1 MTISAVNNLKYLAG
15 CRGSDLQP
23 ARNGTDIKGRAGE
36 KTSATLKTLA
46 NQVVNEVF
54 YGTLMR
60 EFRNA
65 QTPALFDQGP
75 GATTFIRQLD
85 SELLSRISQRGES
98 PLAKALIRQLGGQWA
113 VKENENRTGKKQVF
127 RQSQDAQGLNNV

>member
-1 MTISAVNNLKYLAG
+1 MTVSVVNNLKYLTG
-15 CRGSDLQP
+15 YWPPDSRP
-23 ARNGTDIKGRAGE
+23 ARNGADTGVDIKGRAGD
-36 KTSATLKTLA
+36 KSSATLKTLA

-85 SELLSRISQRGES
+85 SELISRISQRGDS
-98 PLAKALIRQLGGQWA
+98 PLAKALIRQLGGQA
-113 VKENENRTGKKQVF
+113 AIAAIKENGKC
-127 RQSQDAQGLNNV
+127 SGI

>member
-1 MTISAVNNLKYLAG
+1 MTISAVNNLTYPAG
-15 CRGSDLQP
+15 CKVSDPQP
-23 ARNGTDIKGRAGE
+23 MQQSRNNTNINGQVSE
-36 KTSATLKTLA
+36 KTPATLKTLA

-65 QTPALFDQGP
+65 QTPAFFDQGP

-98 PLAKALIRQLGGQWA
+98 PLAKALIRQLGG
-113 VKENENRTGKKQVF
+113 
-127 RQSQDAQGLNNV
+127 

>member
-1 MTISAVNNLKYLAG
+1 MTISAVNNLGYLAG
-15 CRGSDLQP
+15 CKVSDLQP
-23 ARNGTDIKGRAGE
+23 LQQAHNSTNINGQAGG
-36 KTSATLKTLA
+36 KTPDTLKTLA

-65 QTPALFDQGP
+65 QNPTLFDQGP

-85 SELLSRISQRGES
+85 SELISRISQRGES
-98 PLAKALIRQLGGQWA
+98 PLAKALIRQLGGQA
-113 VKENENRTGKKQVF
+113 AIAATKENGMC
-127 RQSQDAQGLNNV
+127 L

>member
-1 MTISAVNNLKYLAG
+1 MTISAVNNLRYPAG
-15 CRGSDLQP
+15 CKVSDLQHLQQ
-23 ARNGTDIKGRAGE
+23 ARNSTNINGQAGE
-36 KTSATLKTLA
+36 KSPATLKTLA

-65 QTPALFDQGP
+65 QTPTLFDQGP

-85 SELLSRISQRGES
+85 SELISRISQRGDS
-98 PLAKALIRQLGGQWA
+98 PLAKALIRQLGGQA
-113 VKENENRTGKKQVF
+113 AIK
-127 RQSQDAQGLNNV
+127 